1 MFSISRSQL
10 HILSE
15 STIEGYLDRVTD
27 RIRADFP
34 SELEALP
41 GESLRSRVQAAY
53 DWFRAQGF
61 ERKEYLHRLIVLEL
75 LFGPRF
81 EAHLP
86 PTVLVVAFPPPN
98 QSCPSEPE
106 RFWAIYRAADQLTRS
121 DAHAVSSSRS
131 EVEKR
136 EP

>member
-1 MFSISRSQL
+1 MFSISKSQL
-10 HILSE
+10 HILAE
-15 STIEGYLDRVTD
+15 STIKEYLDRVTE

-41 GESLRSRVQAAY
+41 GETLRSRVQAAF
-53 DWFRAQGF
+53 DWLRSQGF
-61 ERKEYLHRLIVLEL
+61 HRKEYLHRLIVLEL

-81 EAHLP
+81 ETRLSPA
-86 PTVLVVAFPPPN
+86 VLAVAFPPPS
-98 QSCPSEPE
+98 QPCPSEPE
-106 RFWAIYRAADQLTRS
+106 RFWAIYRAADQLTRG
-121 DAHAVSSSRS
+121 DAHAVSSFSS